1 MKNGEGVD
9 DGSEV
14 TFSNVSDSV
23 DADDRHYQIL
33 DQLSV
38 VRAHGQ
44 MIARVDRKGRPLRG
58 DALYRRMDAIDAAV
72 VQIAML
78 LRTGPVGARRRP

>member
-1 MKNGEGVD
+1 MD
-9 DGSEV
+9 DGSELTV
-14 TFSNVSDSV
+14 SNVSDPV

-38 VRAHGQ
+38 IRAHGQ
-44 MIARVDRKGRPLRG
+44 MIARVDRKGRPLTG

-72 VQIAML
+72 VQITML
-78 LRTGPVGARRRP
+78 LRTGPAEARRHP